1 MTQFMMQL
9 VLLFTVSVTVGWTM
23 GKLQLMARGY

>member
-9 VLLFTVSVTVGWTM
+9 VLLFTVSVTVGWSM